1 LEESFRKKNKSHH
14 TQISM
19 SRLLFVLAHPDDESL
34 GFGGTIAKYAS
45 EGAEVFLITATKGQ
59 RGRFKLNESRPSN
72 DVVGQAREQELYAA
86 ASILGVK
93 EATVL
98 NYMDGDLDKA
108 NHKEITSTIASHIRR
123 IKPHV
128 VLTFGPDGVYGH
140 PDHIAISQFTTAA
153 VVNAGNPNE
162 LADVNDSHSVL
173 KLYYLAWTDSTF
185 QLHHRALKELG
196 MNVDGERRLSVP
208 YPEWM
213 VTTIIDAYPYW
224 KTVWKAISCHET
236 QMSIYEKL
244 TDLTDD
250 QHREIWG
257 AQTFYR
263 VYSLVN
269 GDRGKET
276 DLLQGIE
283 TF

>member
-1 LEESFRKKNKSHH
+1 MR
-14 TQISM
+14 
-19 SRLLFVLAHPDDESL
+19 RLLFVLAHPDDESL
-34 GFGGTIAKYAS
+34 GFGGTIAKYTS

-59 RGRFKLNESRPSN
+59 RGRFKLNENRPA
-72 DVVGQAREQELYAA
+72 DEIVGQVREQELYSA

-93 EATVL
+93 ETTVL

-108 NHKEITSTIASHIRR
+108 NHKEIISTIASHIRR
-123 IKPHV
+123 IRPHV

-153 VVNAGNPNE
+153 VVNAANPNE
-162 LADVNDSHSVL
+162 LANVNGSHSVL

-196 MNVDGERRLSVP
+196 MKVDGIKRLSVP

-224 KTVWKAISCHET
+224 ETVWKAISCHET
-236 QMSIYEKL
+236 QMSVYDKL
-244 TDLTDD
+244 TYLTNE
-250 QHREIWG
+250 QHRELWG

-263 VYSLVN
+263 VFSLVN
-269 GDRGKET
+269 GDRRKEN
-276 DLLQGIE
+276 DLLQGVE